1 MPSSKTYGRN
11 PTLGEVKEYYARED
25 VLAFL
30 DYACKKRKV
39 IFSFK
44 DEPSLGSER
53 NTPPL
58 ASRDTEHLHRIISEA
73 IEKNMEGM
81 ADDARPHAYPSFHG
95 MTSKDGDVISDF
107 VMEADCQGW
116 RRSFVD
122 VRGAIEILKNF
133 HVPCIAKFS
142 GHRSLHVMIPREAFP
157 DEFNGAPI
165 AQSWKF
171 LEKHLRDFFSGH
183 AQVRYAHGTGGILRL
198 PYSLN
203 ENTGLVSTP
212 IKPEELDDFRPWEA
226 ILHLVG
232 EISPDLFD
240 VSDADRDRTSLFLQ
254 AALVEKSI
262 SPLEG
267 KMWRIQPKQDI
278 EKYRYLLN
286 ENPYIPAELNSGDQA
301 QRAEAAWKLMVN
313 GLRVPDEVMG
323 KYAEESNPDFRWF
336 IAEAL
341 MGDERSADLLYEM
354 DEYAANAVSDS
365 VSMAAIPFLK
375 RLLSETTDW
384 EHSYVSVMNIHDV
397 SERSA
402 GTLKDEI
409 VRQAETVHEDK
420 AAMLL
425 KCASVIGGAVD
436 DWDTASKVAAILES
450 RFPDMAEVISQDVF
464 NNIRRL
470 TGEDWREWGEA
481 EKALIAIG
489 DRATDAVIL
498 AMGSVDHWARKH
510 LMSVLCRVGDPKAI
524 PALVEAL
531 GDPGGRVRRMAVNG
545 IMKLDQKSEDL
556 RQMLVEASQG
566 DNPRLRANATK
577 VLQAIDDASALEVA
591 LRSLEDRDW
600 KVRQAG
606 VKALGKIG
614 GQLALNGLEQAL
626 ADENR
631 DVAVNAAYTLA
642 GMGDKGETI
651 LRAAMRNENMQTA
664 RCAAHALAGKGDPES
679 VILVIDAL
687 KDDGWDIWHT
697 PFTLAASGDER
708 ALEALLKLV
717 ESSLDAEEMSSKAL
731 RSVKAL
737 GNCADSRALDMLKMV
752 MYARRDRKA
761 RRAAVMALRG
771 IGNED
776 AVNVLLEA
784 LASKDGNLRQHARNT
799 LAKMGEEIVPRLEEL
814 LERTEGK
821 PRRAVMSLLQAMRR

>member
-1 MPSSKTYGRN
+1 MPSIKTYGRN
-11 PTLGEVKEYYARED
+11 PTLGEVREYYARED

-30 DYACKKRKV
+30 GYACKKRKV

-53 NTPPL
+53 RTPPL
-58 ASRDTEHLHRIISEA
+58 EPRDTEHLHQIVTEA

-81 ADDARPHAYPSFHG
+81 TDDARPYAYPSFHS
-95 MTSKDGDVISDF
+95 MTAKDGDIISDF

-122 VRGAIEILKNF
+122 VRGAIEILKEF
-133 HVPCIAKFS
+133 QVPCIAKFS
-142 GHRSLHVMIPREAFP
+142 GHRSLHVVIPREAFP
-157 DEFNGAPI
+157 DEFKGAPI
-165 AQSWKF
+165 AQSWKY
-171 LEKHLRDFFSGH
+171 LEKHLRDFFSRC

-212 IKPEELDDFRPWEA
+212 VKPEELDDFRPWEA

-240 VSDADRDRTSLFLQ
+240 VSEDDRDRTSLFLQ

-267 KMWRIQPKQDI
+267 KMWRIQPKGDI

-301 QRAEAAWKLMVN
+301 RRAEAAWKLMVN
-313 GLRVPDEVMG
+313 GLRVPDEVLG
-323 KYAEESNPDFRWF
+323 KYADESNPDVRWF
-336 IAEAL
+336 VAEAL
-341 MGDERSADLLYEM
+341 MGDERSADLLHEM

-384 EHSYVSVMNIHDV
+384 EHSYVSVMNIHAV

-409 VRQAETVHEDK
+409 VRQAETVQEDK
-420 AAMLL
+420 AAMLM

-436 DWDTASKVAAILES
+436 DWDAAAKVAAILES

-470 TGEDWREWGEA
+470 TSDDWGAWGEA

-489 DRATDAVIL
+489 ERATDAVIL
-498 AMGSVDHWARKH
+498 AMGSANHWARKH
-510 LMSVLCRVGDPKAI
+510 LMSVLCRIGDPKAI
-524 PALVEAL
+524 PALVDAL
-531 GDPGGRVRRMAVNG
+531 GDPGGKIRRMAVNG
-545 IMKLDQKSEDL
+545 ILKLDQKSEEL
-556 RQMLVEASQG
+556 REMLVRASQG
-566 DNPRLRANATK
+566 DDPRLRANATK
-577 VLQAIDDASALEVA
+577 VLQAMDDASALEVA
-591 LRSLEDRDW
+591 LRSVKDRDW

-606 VKALGKIG
+606 VKALGKMG
-614 GQLALNGLEQAL
+614 GQVALNGLEQAL
-626 ADENR
+626 TDENR
-631 DVAVNAAYTLA
+631 DVAVNAAYTLG

-651 LRAAMRNENMQTA
+651 LRAAMRSENTQTA
-664 RCAAHALAGKGDPES
+664 RCAAHALAGKGDPDG
-679 VILVIDAL
+679 VGLVIDAL
-687 KDDGWDIWHT
+687 NDDGWDIWHT
-697 PFTLAASGDER
+697 PFTLTESGDER

-717 ESSLDAEEMSSKAL
+717 ESSLDAGEMSSKAL
-731 RSVKAL
+731 RSVRAL
-737 GNCADSRALDMLKMV
+737 GSCADSRALDMLKTV
-752 MYARRDRKA
+752 IFTRRDRKA
-761 RRAAVMALRG
+761 RRSAFAALRS

-776 AVNVLLEA
+776 AMNVLLEA
-784 LASKDGNLRQHARNT
+784 LASKDGNLRQHARNA

-821 PRRAVMSLLQAMRR
+821 PRSAVMSLLRSIR

>member
-30 DYACKKRKV
+30 NYACEKRKV

-53 NTPPL
+53 STPPL
-58 ASRDTEHLHRIISEA
+58 APRNTEHLHQIITEA

-81 ADDARPHAYPSFHG
+81 ADDARPYAYPSFHS
-95 MTSKDGDVISDF
+95 MTSKDGDVLSDF

-122 VRGAIEILKNF
+122 VRGAIEIIKEF

-142 GHRSLHVMIPREAFP
+142 GHRSLHVMIPGEAFP
-157 DEFNGAPI
+157 DEFDGASTGK
-165 AQSWKF
+165 SWRS
-171 LEKHLRDFFSGH
+171 LERQLRDFFSEY
-183 AQVRYAHGTGGILRL
+183 AKVRYAHGTGGILRL

-203 ENTGLVSTP
+203 ENTGLVSLP
-212 IKPEELDDFRPWEA
+212 IKPEDLDDFRPWEA

-240 VSDADRDRTSLFLQ
+240 VSDHDRDGTSRFLQ
-254 AALVEKSI
+254 EALIEKSI
-262 SPLEG
+262 KPLEG
-267 KMWRIQPKQDI
+267 KMWCIQPKRDI
-278 EKYRYLLN
+278 EKYQYLLN

-323 KYAEESNPDFRWF
+323 KYAEESNPDVRWF

-341 MGDERSADLLYEM
+341 IGDERSADLLYEM

-384 EHSYVSVMNIHDV
+384 EHSYVTVMNIHDV

-402 GTLKDEI
+402 GALKDEI

-420 AAMLL
+420 AHMLL

-436 DWDTASKVAAILES
+436 DWDTATEVAAILER
-450 RFPDMAEVISQDVF
+450 RFPDMAEVVSQDVF
-464 NNIRRL
+464 NNIRQL
-470 TGEDWREWGEA
+470 TRDDWEERQAA
-481 EKALIAIG
+481 EKALIAAG
-489 DRATDAVIL
+489 KLATDALIL
-498 AMGSVDHWARKH
+498 AMGSVDQWARK
-510 LMSVLCRVGDPKAI
+510 SVISILCRIGDPKAV

-531 GDPGGRVRRMAVNG
+531 GDPGGKIRRMGVNG
-545 IMKLDQKSEDL
+545 LLKLDQKPEEL
-556 RQMLVEASQG
+556 REMLIEASRS

-591 LRSLEDRDW
+591 LRSLKDRDW

-614 GQLALNGLEQAL
+614 GQVALNGLEHAL

-631 DVAVNAAYTLA
+631 DVAISAAFMLA
-642 GMGDKGETI
+642 GMGKPGEAV
-651 LRAAMRNENMQTA
+651 LRAAIQDENTQTA
-664 RCAAHALAGKGDPES
+664 RCAAHALAGSGDPGGVS
-679 VILVIDAL
+679 LVIDAL
-687 KDDGWDIWHT
+687 NDDGWDIWNT
-697 PFTLAASGDER
+697 PFTLAGSGDER

-737 GNCADSRALDMLKMV
+737 GNCADSRALDMLKTV
-752 MYARRDRKA
+752 ISTRRDRKA
-761 RRAAVMALRG
+761 RRAAFAALRD
-771 IGNED
+771 IENED
-776 AVNVLLEA
+776 AANVLLEA
-784 LASKDGNLRQHARNT
+784 IASKDGNLRQHARNA
-799 LAKMGEEIVPRLEEL
+799 LVKMGEEIVPQLEEL
-814 LERTEGK
+814 LDRTEGK
-821 PRRAVMSLLQAMRR
+821 PRSAVMSVLRSMR